1 MSERSP
7 ISDASL
13 LGRGKGKFSIQYFFK
28 RRRLFVVMD
37 FFNMGF
43 SAAWMLTIEIF
54 QINGLSRKKPGSIA
68 INERQY
74 SGCGFRISG
83 SCGRATSQML
93 DRRAMKIQ
101 IVELYRVKKDI
112 KALKGFF
119 GVNSG

>member
-1 MSERSP
+1 MQVFWGEVLRNFQSNIFLREDVFLWSW
-7 ISDASL
+7 I
-13 LGRGKGKFSIQYFFK
+13 
-28 RRRLFVVMD
+28 
-37 FFNMGF
+37 FFNMGV
-43 SAAWMLTIEIF
+43 SAAWMLTIGIF
-54 QINGLSRKKPGSIA
+54 QINGLSCKKPGSIA

-74 SGCGFRISG
+74 SGCGFRVGG

-93 DRRAMKIQ
+93 DRRAMMIQ

>member
-1 MSERSP
+1 
-7 ISDASL
+7 
-13 LGRGKGKFSIQYFFK
+13 
-28 RRRLFVVMD
+28 MD

-74 SGCGFRISG
+74 SGCGFRVGG
-83 SCGRATSQML
+83 SCGRETSQML
-93 DRRAMKIQ
+93 DRGVMMIQ